1 MFCWQLRL
9 FLITYHN
16 IVYYN
21 YILISLGT
29 ASSQT
34 SSDEIF
40 KHKTEEL
47 LEVLDKRLDLYKKEE
62 TALKVSRRT
71 LVITTASP

>member
-1 MFCWQLRL
+1 MFCWQLLL

-21 YILISLGT
+21 YILISSGT
-29 ASSQT
+29 VSSQT

-40 KHKTEEL
+40 KRKTEEL

-71 LVITTASP
+71 LVITTASA